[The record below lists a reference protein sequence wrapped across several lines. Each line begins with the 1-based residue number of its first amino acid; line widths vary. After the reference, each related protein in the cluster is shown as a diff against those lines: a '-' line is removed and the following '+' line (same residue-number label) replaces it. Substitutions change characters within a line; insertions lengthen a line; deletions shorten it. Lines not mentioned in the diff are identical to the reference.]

1 MRRTKL
7 IWQLY
12 PSFLLVTIVSLV
24 LVAWYG
30 STAIKKFYLEQMAEV
45 LESKAYIA
53 AEGVLRFVE
62 EGDSEEIDRFCNEIG
77 KRSLTRITVIAL
89 GGKVLGDSEEDPK
102 KMEDHSDRPEVVAA
116 VKGEIKPAIRLSST
130 LQRNMMYVAVPLLLK
145 GKLAG
150 VLRTSVPITSIDNTL
165 WRIQAR
171 IFLGGLV
178 IIMVVAFISWALSRR
193 ISRPLEEIGKGV
205 ARFAQGDFSRKLPSC
220 GTEEIASLARSMNLM
235 AQELDGRMKAV
246 LRQRNELE
254 AVFSSMVEG
263 VLVFDK
269 GGRFLSIN
277 DAGAGLFGTDPRLV
291 KGKTL
296 LEVVRNADLQQ
307 FVNKV
312 LSSSDSL
319 EGEITL
325 NSPEGD
331 RFFQTHGVPLK
342 SATGEALG
350 GLIVIHEVTALR
362 RMETMRRDFVANVSH
377 ELKTPITSIQGFVE
391 TLLEGAMEDT
401 ENARKFLEIIAKQSR
416 RLSAI
421 IEDLLALSR
430 IEDMEETTVALEI
443 HDLRTVIQGAL
454 QSCEVKAAQKRISL
468 ELDCRQE
475 IKTLMNPQLLEQ
487 AVVNLIDNA
496 VKYGP
501 PDSVVRVGVEE
512 DQAEIRI
519 LVRDNGPGIPTEHQA
534 RLFER
539 FYRIDKSRSKDVGGT
554 GLGLA
559 IVNHIAQIHGGRV
572 GLESSVGR
580 GSVFTLY
587 LPKIPAASE
596 PGFTES

>member
-12 PSFLLVTIVSLV
+12 PSFLLVTIASLV

-30 STAIKKFYLEQMAEV
+30 STAIKKFYIDQMAEV

-53 AEGVLRFVE
+53 AEGGARLVG
-62 EGDSEEIDRFCNEIG
+62 EGDLEEINRFCKEIG
-77 KRSLTRITVIAL
+77 KRSLTRITVIAV
-89 GGKVLGDSEEDPK
+89 GGRVLGDSEEDPA
-102 KMEDHSDRPEVVAA
+102 KMEDHSDRPEVFAA
-116 VKGEIKPAIRLSST
+116 VQGELKPSIRFSST
-130 LQRNMMYVAVPLLLK
+130 LQKNMMYVAVPLLRK
-145 GKLAG
+145 GELLG
-150 VLRTSVPITSIDNTL
+150 ILRTSVPITSIDKTL
-165 WRIQAR
+165 GRIQAR
-171 IFLGGLV
+171 IFFGGLV
-178 IIMVVAFISWALSRR
+178 IILVVAFISWALSRR

-205 ARFAQGDFSRKLPSC
+205 ARFAQGNFSRKLPSC
-220 GTEEIASLARSMNLM
+220 STEEIASLASSMNSM

-269 GGRFLSIN
+269 GGRFLNIN
-277 DAGAGLFGTDPRLV
+277 DAGADLFGTDPRLV

-296 LEVVRNADLQQ
+296 LEVVRNAELQQ
-307 FVNKV
+307 FVSKV
-312 LSSSDSL
+312 LSNRDPL

-331 RFFQTHGVPLK
+331 RFFQAHGVPLK

-350 GLIVIHEVTALR
+350 GLIVIHDVTALR

-391 TLLEGAMEDT
+391 TLLDGAMDDT
-401 ENARKFLEIIAKQSR
+401 ENARKFLGIIAKQSR

-421 IEDLLALSR
+421 IEDLLALAR
-430 IEDMEETTVALEI
+430 IEDMEETTVALEM
-443 HDLRTVIQGAL
+443 HDLRTVIQSAL

-468 ELDCRQE
+468 ELDCPKE
-475 IKTLMNPQLLEQ
+475 IKALMNSQLLEQ

-501 PDSVVRVGVEE
+501 PDSVVRLGVEE
-512 DQAEIRI
+512 DPTEIRI
-519 LVRDNGPGIPTEHQA
+519 QVRDNGPGIPTEHQS

-559 IVNHIAQIHGGRV
+559 IVNHIAQVHGGRV

-587 LPKIPAASE
+587 LPKGSVA
-596 PGFTES
+596 